1 MKAVILAAGKGER
14 LEPITHTRPK
24 PFVPVLGS
32 TLIEYTIDLLRK
44 YVSDIY
50 IVIPSELSAEY
61 SAFYN
66 RLKGVKLYYQG
77 KNSGTAAALASVGNI
92 SEDFLLVYGDIFFD
106 EDAIRSVL
114 NFTENAIVG
123 VKVNNPTEYGVILM
137 KNSILEKIIEKPME
151 PVSDFINSGIY
162 KFNPDIFT
170 YIDKI
175 SISSRGEYELT
186 DAVNLMA
193 KNEKIFVVQYKGSWI
208 DVGRPWQVI
217 DVNKIALDNKEP
229 KNLGEIDDNVKIIGK
244 VVIEEGAKVL
254 HGSYIQGPVYIGKD
268 CIIGPNSYLRPY
280 TILTQNNKVGASVE
294 IKESVIMENSKIPHL
309 SYVGDSILGENV
321 NLGAGTLIANLR
333 FDEQNV
339 KINIKGNKISSG
351 RKKLG
356 TIMGGYVKT
365 GINVSILPGIKIGAY
380 ATIYPGSIVNRDVN
394 KGEFYKN

>member
-1 MKAVILAAGKGER
+1 VKAVILAAGKGER

-24 PFVPVLGS
+24 PFIPVLGS
-32 TLIEYTIDLLRK
+32 TLIERTVDILKK

-50 IVIPSELSAEY
+50 IVVPSELGNEY
-61 SAFYN
+61 LSFYN
-66 RLKGVKLYYQG
+66 RLKGVRLYYQG
-77 KNSGTAAALASVGNI
+77 KNSGTAAALASIGNI

-106 EDAIRSVL
+106 EDAIKSVM
-114 NFTENAIVG
+114 NFSGNVVVG
-123 VKVNNPTEYGVILM
+123 VKVDNPTEYGVIIM
-137 KNSILEKIIEKPME
+137 KNYSLEKIIEKPTK
-151 PVSDFINSGIY
+151 PISYFINSGIY

-193 KNEKIFVVQYKGSWI
+193 KNEKIIVTQYKGSWI

-254 HGSYIQGPVYIGKD
+254 HGTYIQGPVYIGKD

-280 TILTQNNKVGASVE
+280 TILTRNNKVGASVE

-309 SYVGDSILGENV
+309 SYVGDSIIGENV

-339 KINIKGNKISSG
+339 KINIKGNKVSSG

-380 ATIYPGSIVNRDVN
+380 ANIYPGSIVSRDVN